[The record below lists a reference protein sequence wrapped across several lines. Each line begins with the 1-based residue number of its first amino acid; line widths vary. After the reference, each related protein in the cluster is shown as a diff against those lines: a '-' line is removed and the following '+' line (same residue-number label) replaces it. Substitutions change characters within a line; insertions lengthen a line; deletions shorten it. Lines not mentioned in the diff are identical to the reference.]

1 MKKIYLFILTL
12 SALCL
17 CGCDSNKGKVEE
29 LANQFVVAYND
40 ADKATVYELLPAIKA
55 YENLSISGNIG
66 QGDVISV
73 VKEDSTDN
81 YIATIN
87 EQKQQR
93 LVFAVDSLGGVQM
106 VDAYGV
112 FRLDSIANEL
122 ALKTGVP
129 VKKISDLKLG
139 ELMNPQSDFI
149 NDLKLTK
156 NTDNLWA
163 RYGAYSWSRTNS
175 GFDVSMNFTVTNNS
189 MHTVNGKD
197 YYLYITPKQLSTGKV
212 FNSKTVE
219 GVDIAPKEVR
229 EFNVSEPYLYNYAN
243 QRDLSYIVEVKYRS
257 ESILSFL
264 LNYGNFD
271 GKEYE
276 DFMVHPY
283 RAKVKERGKYGRVNA
298 EKAGIAYAYK
308 EMSDKS
314 KVVDTLYHRKG
325 ICLVWET
332 ESWASIFTYDE
343 VFIGYMKA
351 EDIDTSPNGKDLD
364 LAEMKLK
371 SANGKVN
378 VYDCSQIA
386 SKDKVVKTISANQKV
401 LLELFGGGEE
411 EDYYLY
417 ERQPN
422 GSMKK
427 IGRID
432 PENIDF
438 SDEEE

>member
-12 SALCL
+12 SALCF
-17 CGCDSNKGKVEE
+17 CACDSNKEKVEE
-29 LANQFVVAYND
+29 LADQFIVAFND
-40 ADKATVYELLPAIKA
+40 GDKAAIYELLPTIKTC
-55 YENLSISGNIG
+55 ENLSISGSIG
-66 QGDVISV
+66 QGNDISV
-73 VKEDSTDN
+73 VKEDSTGN
-81 YIATIN
+81 YIVTIN

-93 LVFAVDSLGGVQM
+93 LVFAVDSVEGVKM
-106 VDAYGV
+106 IDTYGV

-122 ALKTGVP
+122 ALKTGLP
-129 VKKISDLKLG
+129 VKKISDLKLAF
-139 ELMNPQSDFI
+139 LMNPQSDFI

-156 NTDNLWA
+156 NTDYLWA
-163 RYGAYSWSRTNS
+163 KYGAYSWSRTNS
-175 GFDVSMNFTVTNNS
+175 GFDVSMNFNVSNNS
-189 MHTVNGKD
+189 TQTINGKD
-197 YYLYITPKQLSTGKV
+197 YYLYITPKQVSTGKV

-219 GVDIAPKEVR
+219 GVDIAPNEVR
-229 EFNVSEPYLYNYAN
+229 EFNVSEPYLYNYAS
-243 QRDLSYIVEVKYRS
+243 QRDLSYTVEVKYRS

-276 DFMVHPY
+276 DFIAHPY
-283 RAKVKERGKYGRVNA
+283 RAKVKERGTYGRVSA
-298 EKAGIAYAYK
+298 EKVGVAYAYK

-332 ESWASIFTYDE
+332 ESWASVFTYDE
-343 VFIGYMKA
+343 VFIGYVKA
-351 EDIDTSPNGKDLD
+351 EEIDTSPNGKDLD

-378 VYDCSQIA
+378 VYDCSQNA

-427 IGRID
+427 IGRIN

-438 SDEEE
+438 EEE